1 MPPAGGDRPA
11 EAVPP
16 APGGWVRL
24 RKLAPDGPIV
34 RGQTPS
40 GRPQAPRGAPPATT
54 GRVMIVAGA
63 GPAPKRA
70 TGIGA
75 TASTA
80 AGTGGIVGTAD
91 LPGTPAA
98 PGEAVTTFLV
108 AYDIEREAVRR
119 RVAETCQDYGLAR
132 IQWSVFMGPLKTRY
146 HAEVVQALARRI
158 AGEAGTIDC
167 FMICAAD
174 VTRRRR
180 LDGASVPVPARPAR
194 GRATRRPAR

>member
-1 MPPAGGDRPA
+1 MPPTGGDRPA
-11 EAVPP
+11 DAVPP
-16 APGGWVRL
+16 SPGGWVRL
-24 RKLAPDGPIV
+24 RTLAPDGPIV
-34 RGQTPS
+34 RGQAPA
-40 GRPQAPRGAPPATT
+40 RKPRAPRGAPLATT

-63 GPAPKRA
+63 GPAPTMA
-70 TGIGA
+70 TGTGA
-75 TASTA
+75 P
-80 AGTGGIVGTAD
+80 AGTGGLAGAAN
-91 LPGTPAA
+91 LPGTPVA

-180 LDGASVPVPARPAR
+180 LDGASVPAPARAAR
-194 GRATRRPAR
+194 GRATRRAGR